1 MQSLILTIT
10 ILLTCFGAKAQEL
23 TGKVENHPKKEM
35 DVVLMLFGMDNPITI
50 GKVDPK
56 GQILVNLEGVG
67 IAGIPEEVRSMFMGE
82 LVHNFYFSCGD
93 FSAFGELGRK
103 PALRQDFLRLT
114 QGDQWS
120 GTVFLVSDEKLRPWL
135 EDSGYSNAVKGSYY
149 EIMYVDE
156 DLAVRTTC
164 TNQIF
169 VSEEEMIDAVYDFE
183 LELKKGFN
191 WVEYEILEIQETNP
205 EIRASF
211 PSKVK
216 VRNLQE
222 PFAVKWIGLY
232 Y

>member
-1 MQSLILTIT
+1 MRSLILTLT
-10 ILLTCFGAKAQEL
+10 ILLTCFAAKAQGL

-35 DVVLMLFGMDNPITI
+35 DVVLMLFGMDYPITI

-56 GQILVNLEGVG
+56 GQISVNLEGVG
-67 IAGIPEEVRSMFMGE
+67 IAGIPEKVRSMFMGE
-82 LVHNFYFSCGD
+82 LIHNFYFSCGD

-135 EDSGYSNAVKGSYY
+135 EDSGYSNAVKGSFY
-149 EIMYVDE
+149 EIMYVAE

-169 VSEEEMIDAVYDFE
+169 ASEEEMVDVVYDFE
-183 LELKKGFN
+183 LKLKKGFN
-191 WVEYEILEIQETNP
+191 WVEYEILEIHETNP
-205 EIRASF
+205 ENRASF

-216 VRNLQE
+216 VRDLQD
-222 PFAVKWIGLY
+222 PSAVKWIGLY

>member
-1 MQSLILTIT
+1 MRSLILTLT
-10 ILLTCFGAKAQEL
+10 ILFTCFGAKAQGL

-56 GQILVNLEGVG
+56 GQISVNLEGVG

-82 LVHNFYFSCGD
+82 LIHNFYFSCGEP
-93 FSAFGELGRK
+93 SAFGEMSGK

-135 EDSGYSNAVKGSYY
+135 EDSGYSNAVKGSFY
-149 EIMYVDE
+149 EIIYVEE
-156 DLAVRTTC
+156 DLAINTTC
-164 TNQIF
+164 SNQIIA
-169 VSEEEMIDAVYDFE
+169 SEEETVDVVYEFD

-191 WVEYEILEIQETNP
+191 WVEYEILEIHETNS

-211 PSKVK
+211 PSRVK
-216 VRNLQE
+216 VRNLKD
-222 PFAVKWIGLY
+222 PSTMKWIGAY
-232 Y
+232 F